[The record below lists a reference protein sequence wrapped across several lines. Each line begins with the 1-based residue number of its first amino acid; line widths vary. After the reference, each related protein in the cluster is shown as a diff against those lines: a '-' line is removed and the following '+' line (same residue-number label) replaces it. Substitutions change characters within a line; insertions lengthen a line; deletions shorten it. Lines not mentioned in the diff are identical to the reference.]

1 MPPAVYHVVTL
12 LGALLAPLPIGTNR
26 GLLALLWMMLS
37 GQLLRTR
44 GGVIPGVALLGIPA
58 ADVRRA
64 WAALTGAWTS
74 PRLLATWAQIVH
86 QAGQWHPHT
95 YAGYHPVALDVT
107 AFWRPRLRD
116 CPTTHY
122 HAQAGRALP
131 AIPLGLV
138 ARVGSVAGQR
148 LGQPLAIV
156 RADPADPGW
165 MAHLR
170 RLVGAAAPLLDP
182 ADVTVT
188 DRGIPVSFLHAAGI
202 PRYVARLPKKA
213 SARRATLPARA
224 GPGRPCTK
232 GAVVRPLA
240 RTYRGRTV
248 PATPSDH
255 VETWADGEQVVR
267 AEQWTDLVRADARPG
282 SATFTIWAIHHP
294 RYTEPLLLATNLP
307 LASRATAAGGQA
319 THRGRAPVRPCAGDL
334 PAPAGTGAAG
344 GGGVGL
350 CGRHHGPAAHRVL
363 GPPSPPYPRP
373 PAPAARSA
381 ALSAQCRPPR
391 AHSPKSGADGP
402 PAHRHR
408 RPSPPTARCAPH
420 ATLSRYPSYLA
431 ETRVQSVPSNSLT
444 VSPYPRSSTRL
455 PDS

>member
-213 SARRATLPARA
+213 SARRASLPARA

-307 LASRATAAGGQA
+307 VDSSVLWQLYRDRWPVEQLPLAAKQLIGAGRQFVHAPETCQRLPELALLAGAVLAYAAATTDPLPTGFWDRHPRRTPGRLRRLLAQQPFPHNAA
-319 THRGRAPVRPCAGDL
+319 L
-334 PAPAGTGAAG
+334 PARIRRKAAPTAHLRTGIAGHRRRPRAA
-344 GGGVGL
+344 
-350 CGRHHGPAAHRVL
+350 RHTQ
-363 GPPSPPYPRP
+363 PSPVT
-373 PAPAARSA
+373 
-381 ALSAQCRPPR
+381 
-391 AHSPKSGADGP
+391 
-402 PAHRHR
+402 
-408 RPSPPTARCAPH
+408 PPT
-420 ATLSRYPSYLA
+420 
-431 ETRVQSVPSNSLT
+431 
-444 VSPYPRSSTRL
+444 
-455 PDS
+455 